1 MKILHVAQKTKGGV
15 ATHMAQLVVAQAAE
29 HGVGNVVIVVGEDER
44 HFFDAIPQSTLR
56 LFRSSARRPD
66 AFAGMA
72 RFAHRVI
79 AAERPDILHIHST
92 FAGVLIRARYL
103 FMRAERRPAIVY
115 CAHGWA
121 FNMQIPA
128 WQKRIYVAIERLLAR
143 VTDRILC
150 ISRFEQDSAIAV
162 GLPAAKL
169 AMVYNGL
176 PPLDGDVAP
185 AAGFESTT
193 LNLLF
198 IGRTTPQK
206 GLPDL
211 FAAMALLGDR
221 AIHLHTVGDR
231 MDETR
236 SARSNITEHGWKPRE
251 LLPGYI
257 AAADAI
263 VMPSRWEGFGLAA
276 IEAMRQARPV
286 VASDADALPEIV
298 RPGISGYLYPR
309 GNVAALADVLAG
321 LDRAE
326 LRALGRS
333 GRDLFLAEFTEERMI
348 AKVAHLYRGIAATQP
363 AKKVDSLLD
372 LTK

>member
-15 ATHMAQLVVAQAAE
+15 ATHMAQLVAAQAVE
-29 HGVGNVVIVVGEDER
+29 HGIGNVVIVVGDDEK
-44 HFFDAIPQSTLR
+44 HFFEAIPQSTLR
-56 LFRSSARRPD
+56 LFRSSARRPG

-79 AAERPDILHIHST
+79 AAERPDILHVHST

-103 FMRAERRPAIVY
+103 FTRAEQRPAIVY

-176 PPLDGDVAP
+176 PPLDDDIAP
-185 AAGFESTT
+185 AAGFDPAT

-211 FAAMALLGDR
+211 FAAMAMLGDR
-221 AIHLHTVGDR
+221 PIHLHTVGDR

-236 SARSNITEHGWKPRE
+236 PAPANITEHGWKPRD
-251 LLPGYI
+251 LLPSYI

-276 IEAMRQARPV
+276 IEAMRQARAV

-309 GNVAALADVLAG
+309 GTVAALADVLSG

-326 LRALGRS
+326 LRALGQS
-333 GRDLFLAEFTEERMI
+333 GRDLFLEVFTEDRMI
-348 AKVAHLYRGIAATQP
+348 AKVASLYRDITVARA
-363 AKKVDSLLD
+363 SEEY
-372 LTK
+372 

>member
-15 ATHMAQLVVAQAAE
+15 ATHMAQLVTAQAAE
-29 HGVGNVVIVVGEDER
+29 HGVENVVIVVGNDEK
-44 HFFDAIPQSTLR
+44 HFFEAIPPSTLR
-56 LFRSSARRPD
+56 LFRSSARRPG

-103 FMRAERRPAIVY
+103 FTPAARRPAIVY

-128 WQKRIYVAIERLLAR
+128 WQKRIYVAIERLMAR

-150 ISRFEQDSAIAV
+150 ISRFEQDSAVAV
-162 GLPAAKL
+162 GLPPGKL
-169 AMVYNGL
+169 AMVHNGL
-176 PPLDGDVAP
+176 PPLDGDVALVP
-185 AAGFESTT
+185 RFDPDT

-221 AIHLHTVGDR
+221 PIHLHTVGDR

-236 SARSNITEHGWKPRE
+236 PAPPNITEHGWKPRD

-276 IEAMRQARPV
+276 IEAMRQSRAV

-298 RPGISGYLYPR
+298 RPGLSGYLYPR
-309 GNVAALADVLAG
+309 GDVAALARVLTG
-321 LDRAE
+321 LNRED
-326 LRALGRS
+326 LRTIGQS
-333 GRDLFLAEFTEERMI
+333 GRDLFLADFTEDRMI
-348 AKVAHLYRGIAATQP
+348 ARIAQLYRDVTRPAQP
-363 AKKVDSLLD
+363 RGG
-372 LTK
+372 

>member
-1 MKILHVAQKTKGGV
+1 VKILHLAQKTKGGV
-15 ATHMAQLVVAQAAE
+15 ATHMAQLVASQAAE
-29 HGVGNVVIVVGEDER
+29 HGVGNVVIVVGEDEK
-44 HFFDAIPQSTLR
+44 HFFGAIPQSTLR
-56 LFRSSARRPD
+56 LFRSSARRPG

-72 RFAHRVI
+72 RFAHHVI
-79 AAERPDILHIHST
+79 AAERPDVLHVHST

-103 FMRAERRPAIVY
+103 FVRAEQRPAIVY

-128 WQKRIYVAIERLLAR
+128 WQKRIYIAIERLLAR

-162 GLPAAKL
+162 GLPPEKL

-176 PPLDGDVAP
+176 PPLDVDVAP
-185 AAGFESTT
+185 AAGFDSAT

-211 FAAMALLGDR
+211 FAAMALLRDR
-221 AIHLHTVGDR
+221 PIHLHTVGDR

-236 SARSNITEHGWKPRE
+236 PAPANITEHGWKPRE

-276 IEAMRQARPV
+276 TEAMRQARPV

-298 RPGISGYLYPR
+298 RPGVSGYLYPR
-309 GNVAALADVLAG
+309 GNVAALADVLSG
-321 LDRAE
+321 LDRTD
-326 LRALGRS
+326 LPALGRS
-333 GRDLFLAEFTEERMI
+333 GRDLFLAEFTEDRMI
-348 AKVAHLYRGIAATQP
+348 ALVEQLYRGVAVTRAG
-363 AKKVDSLLD
+363 KVS
-372 LTK
+372 

>member
-15 ATHMAQLVVAQAAE
+15 ATHMAQLVAAQAAE
-29 HGVGNVVIVVGEDER
+29 HGASNVVIVVGDDEK
-44 HFFDAIPQSTLR
+44 HFFDTIPQSTLR
-56 LFRSSARRPD
+56 LFRSSARRPG
-66 AFAGMA
+66 AFASMA
-72 RFAHRVI
+72 RFAHRTI

-103 FMRAERRPAIVY
+103 FTRAEQRPAIVY

-128 WQKRIYVAIERLLAR
+128 WQKRIYIAIERLLAR
-143 VTDRILC
+143 ATDRILC

-162 GLPAAKL
+162 GLPPAKL
-169 AMVYNGL
+169 EMVYNGL
-176 PPLDGDVAP
+176 PPLDRDIAP
-185 AAGFESTT
+185 AAGFDPAT

-211 FAAMALLGDR
+211 LAAMALLR
-221 AIHLHTVGDR
+221 ERPIHLHTVGDR
-231 MDETR
+231 MDE
-236 SARSNITEHGWKPRE
+236 AQPAPANVTEHGWKPRE
-251 LLPGYI
+251 VLPDYI

-263 VMPSRWEGFGLAA
+263 VMPSRWEGFGLVA

-309 GNVAALADVLAG
+309 GDVPALAEVLAG
-321 LDRAE
+321 LDRDT

-333 GRDLFLAEFTEERMI
+333 GRDLFLEMFTEDRMI
-348 AKVAHLYRGIAATQP
+348 AKVGYLYRRLAGDRA
-363 AKKVDSLLD
+363 SEHR
-372 LTK
+372 

>member
-1 MKILHVAQKTKGGV
+1 MKIVHVAQKTKGGV
-15 ATHMAQLVVAQAAE
+15 ATHMAQLVAAQVAD
-29 HGVGNVVIVVGEDER
+29 NDVVIIVGEDEK
-44 HFFDAIPQSTLR
+44 HFFEAIPQSTLR
-56 LFRSSARRPD
+56 LFRSSARRPR

-72 RFAHRVI
+72 RFAHRII

-103 FMRAERRPAIVY
+103 FVAAGRRPAIVY

-128 WQKRIYVAIERLLAR
+128 WQKRIYIAIERLLAR

-162 GLPAAKL
+162 GLPPAKL

-185 AAGFESTT
+185 AAGFDPAM

-198 IGRTTPQK
+198 LGRTTPQK

-211 FAAMALLGDR
+211 FAAMASLRGQP
-221 AIHLHTVGDR
+221 IHLHTVGDR

-236 SARSNITEHGWKPRE
+236 PAPANVTEHGWKPRA

-276 IEAMRQARPV
+276 TEAMRQARPV

-309 GNVAALADVLAG
+309 GNVAALATVLSE
-321 LDRAE
+321 LDRAD
-326 LRALGRS
+326 LRDLGRS
-333 GRDLFLAEFTEERMI
+333 GRALFLAEFTEDRMI
-348 AKVAHLYRGIAATQP
+348 AKVARLYRDITI
-363 AKKVDSLLD
+363 SR
-372 LTK
+372 TCEER